1 MARPKSATHDIKRDA
16 ILDIAAQC
24 FADRSYPAASM
35 NEIATACGTSKA
47 RLYHYYDSKE
57 AILFDLMDRYTQ
69 RLLSLIALTDATAQR
84 RNLDD
89 RAALHELIRAFLQ
102 EYESSA
108 TRHVAGVRVELGTRT
123 IFNLLGP
130 LSNPAGVKRQLVGVY
145 ARKWVAPLAETLGR
159 LGSIRAWVVHGADG
173 LDEITTTGAT
183 HVAEFKDGKVHE
195 FDITPADAGLPQAK
209 PQDLKGGT
217 PAENAATMQALLK
230 GANGPIRD
238 VVLFNAAAV
247 LVIADAA
254 PDLKAGVVQAAL
266 AIDSGKAA
274 AALAALVDISNRSG
288 A

>member
-47 RLYHYYDSKE
+47 RLYHYYGSKE

-108 TRHVAGVRVELGTRT
+108 TRHVA
-123 IFNLLGP
+123 LLNDTQF
-130 LSNPAGVKRQLVGVY
+130 LSDVPD
-145 ARKWVAPLAETLGR
+145 EH
-159 LGSIRAWVVHGADG
+159 LGS
-173 LDEITTTGAT
+173 
-183 HVAEFKDGKVHE
+183 
-195 FDITPADAGLPQAK
+195 PAISPRELILNRQ
-209 PQDLKGGT
+209 
-217 PAENAATMQALLK
+217 
-230 GANGPIRD
+230 RD
-238 VVLFNAAAV
+238 VVAAV
-247 LVIADAA
+247 TRALRRAYPDRLNASNQTAITMMLFGMINWTFTWLRPGGPISYVAFADEVIA
-254 PDLKAGVVQAAL
+254 LLEQGL
-266 AIDSGKAA
+266 
-274 AALAALVDISNRSG
+274 N
-288 A
+288 

>member
-108 TRHVAGVRVELGTRT
+108 TRHVA
-123 IFNLLGP
+123 LLNDTQF
-130 LSNPAGVKRQLVGVY
+130 LSDVVD
-145 ARKWVAPLAETLGR
+145 EH
-159 LGSIRAWVVHGADG
+159 LGS
-173 LDEITTTGAT
+173 
-183 HVAEFKDGKVHE
+183 
-195 FDITPADAGLPQAK
+195 PAISPRELILNRQ
-209 PQDLKGGT
+209 
-217 PAENAATMQALLK
+217 
-230 GANGPIRD
+230 RD
-238 VVLFNAAAV
+238 VVAAV
-247 LVIADAA
+247 TRALRRAYPDRLNASNQTAITMMLFGMINWTFTWLRPGGPISYVAFAEEVIS
-254 PDLKAGVVQAAL
+254 LLEKGL
-266 AIDSGKAA
+266 
-274 AALAALVDISNRSG
+274 N
-288 A
+288 